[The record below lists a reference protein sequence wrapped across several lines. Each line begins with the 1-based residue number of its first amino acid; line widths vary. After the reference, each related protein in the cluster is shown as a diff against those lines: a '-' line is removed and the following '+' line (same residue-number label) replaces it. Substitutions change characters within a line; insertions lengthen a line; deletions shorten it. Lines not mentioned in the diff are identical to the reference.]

1 MLIGIDASRLI
12 TTRQPTG
19 VETYC
24 RAIISGLVKS
34 VGGERLILYTPE
46 LIAGLPRT
54 RQKILRWPLGKLWSQ
69 LRLGGELLFSPPNV
83 FFSPGYVIPFLA
95 LLNKT
100 IKKIVTIHD
109 VAFVRLPASYSFA
122 QRYFLKLTTRQA
134 VKHADKIIVPTRATK
149 HDLINYFNCPPD
161 KIEVTY
167 FGYKPRPVNIRPALT
182 RKKQILYL
190 GRLEDKKN
198 IPQLIRA
205 FKIFYQTHPAYRL
218 ILAGKPGIGFKG
230 IQPLIARYKF
240 IDYRG
245 YVPAAEKQELLQN
258 STALVLLSKYE
269 GFGFPLL
276 EAFSYQLPV
285 LASDIPVLREVG
297 QSACL
302 FAHPD
307 NPSEIAK
314 KLESIIINKELRQQ
328 LILAGQQRLK
338 QFDWEAC
345 VKKTRRIL
353 NV

>member
-1 MLIGIDASRLI
+1 MLIAVDASRL
-12 TTRQPTG
+12 TTTSQPTG
-19 VETYC
+19 VEVYC
-24 RAIISGLVKS
+24 RAIISGLLAKS
-34 VGGERLILYTPE
+34 SQTQLVLYTPR
-46 LIAGLPRT
+46 LIATLPRAS
-54 RQKILRWPLGKLWSQ
+54 QKILSWPFGKLWSQ
-69 LRLGGELLFSPPNV
+69 LRLGGELLFSPPDV

-100 IKKIVTIHD
+100 TRKVVTIHD
-109 VAFVRLPASYSFA
+109 VAFVHLPASYSFG

-134 VKHADKIIVPTRATK
+134 VKHADKIIVPTQATK
-149 HDLINYFNCPPD
+149 YDLINYFNCPPD

-167 FGYKPRPVNIRPALT
+167 FGYKPRPANIQPPLT

-198 IPQLIRA
+198 IPQLIQA
-205 FKIFYQTHPAYRL
+205 FKIFYQNHPDYRL
-218 ILAGKPGIGFKG
+218 ILAGKPGIGFKH
-230 IQPLIARYKF
+230 IQPLIVQYKF

-245 YVPAAEKQELLQN
+245 YVSVAEKEELLQN
-258 STALVLLSKYE
+258 STALVFLSKYE

-302 FAHPD
+302 FAQPD

-314 KLESIIINKELRQQ
+314 KLESIIMNKELRQQ
-328 LILAGQQRLK
+328 LVQAGRQRLK
-338 QFDWEAC
+338 FFNWSAC
-345 VKKTRRIL
+345 IQHTWQIL
-353 NV
+353 TA